1 MPDVFGKLQQ
11 ESFSTLYPLKQLRVV
26 SGVSLFLF
34 SGFYVFI
41 AMAFAYGALTILV
54 RSQENARREFISQIE
69 QKEQELRPELINQI
83 IGLDKNIE
91 NLKTLLAGHVYA
103 SQLFRVIEETAHP
116 RVRFANLNF
125 SAGGRKIDMNGEAP
139 DYATIAQQIRLF
151 EQNANIERIDFGGL
165 TANVQK
171 GRVGFQ
177 VSLIIHL
184 RAIRRA
190 P

>member
-11 ESFSTLYPLKQLRVV
+11 EFSPAPSPLKQLRVV
-26 SGVSLFLF
+26 SGVSLILF
-34 SGFYVFI
+34 AGFYIFI
-41 AMAFAYGALTILV
+41 AMAFAYGALTLLV
-54 RSQENARREFISQIE
+54 RSQENARAEFIAQIE

-103 SQLFRVIEETAHP
+103 SQLFRVVEETAHP

-125 SAGGRKIDMNGEAP
+125 SFGGRKVDMNGEAP
-139 DYATIAQQIRLF
+139 DYATVAQQIRLF

-165 TANVQK
+165 SANAQK
-171 GRVGFQ
+171 GQVGFQ
-177 VSLIIHL
+177 VSLILHP